1 MAFTSLDVFLG
12 GYVPG
17 TSVLHK
23 LDPRTKL
30 VGLILMLI
38 GVFVGHS
45 AFGAVAS
52 ASAALVLAIV
62 SRVGW
67 RIWTGALSRFR
78 WMLAI
83 TAAINLFVGPG
94 HTPVVVADHVLP
106 FFAEAVR
113 SSIILSVQLGTAIV
127 LSMTLTF
134 TTTPH
139 ELTKGCERLARP
151 LKRFRV
157 PVEDFALVVLMAM
170 RFIPLFQQ
178 ELRNIIDAQKAR
190 GVDFG
195 HGSAVSRAQNLV
207 AVLMPAIL
215 GTLRR
220 GERLADAMAS
230 RGFRPGEPRSEYR
243 SLVFSVRDWVGVGCA
258 LIFSFSCLI
267 LR

>member
-1 MAFTSLDVFLG
+1 MTLAALDVFVG

-17 TSVLHK
+17 ASVLHT
-23 LDPRTKL
+23 LDPRTKVL
-30 VGLILMLI
+30 GLIVMLI

-45 AFGAVAS
+45 ISGVAAGA
-52 ASAALVLAIV
+52 AAVLMLGIL

-67 RIWTGALSRFR
+67 RIWIGALSRFR
-78 WMLAI
+78 WMLAM
-83 TAAINLFVGPG
+83 TAAVNLFIGPG
-94 HTPVVVADHVLP
+94 STPLVVAGHVLP
-106 FFAEAVR
+106 IFTEAIR
-113 SSIILSVQLGTAIV
+113 SSIILSVQLATAIG
-127 LSMTLTF
+127 LSMVLTF

-151 LKRFRV
+151 LKRLRV
-157 PVEDFALVVLMAM
+157 PVEDLAIVILMAM

-178 ELRNIIDAQKAR
+178 ELRHIIDAQKAR

-195 HGSAVSRAQNLV
+195 HGSAVNRAQNLV

-220 GERLADAMAS
+220 GDRLADAMAN
-230 RGFRPGEPRSEYR
+230 RGFRPGEPRSEFR
-243 SLVFSVRDWVGVGCA
+243 PLVFSARDWVGLGCA
-258 LIFSFSCLI
+258 LGFSFLSFI